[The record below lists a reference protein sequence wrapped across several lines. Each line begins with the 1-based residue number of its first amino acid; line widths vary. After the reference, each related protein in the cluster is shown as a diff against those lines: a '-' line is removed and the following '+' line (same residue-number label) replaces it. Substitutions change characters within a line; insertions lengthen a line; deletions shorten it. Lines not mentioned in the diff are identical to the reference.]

1 MPTSS
6 GTATTPVPL
15 SPASESPR
23 SGDDSRSRSEVSHHQ
38 VLASASRMAVLD
50 LLRSRAQPLG
60 VGEVAQHI
68 GLHQNTVRSHLDLLV
83 DAGYVVRRTEAP
95 TGPGRPRVVYEATA
109 APDGERN
116 YRLLAEVLAQHLMA
130 TSERPGEAAVN
141 AGRAWAALTDRS
153 QHRAPSD
160 HGDVDPATPGDDTA
174 SPGGGNP
181 ANHGGG
187 DLTPSGGGELAN
199 HGGGDLTAPGGGDLT
214 EPGHDG
220 PPAVA
225 PGLADAPA
233 ISAEAAIAAVVR
245 MLGDIGFAP
254 EVSADRT
261 AIHLHRCPFRELAE
275 RHPDVV
281 CGAHLGMLQGAL
293 DELGAPVSATR
304 LLPFVQPDLCIVT
317 LTRSAAAAG
326 RVGPAS

>member
-1 MPTSS
+1 MKTRGMPTSW
-6 GTATTPVPL
+6 GAATGPVPL
-15 SPASESPR
+15 LPASEDPPSVHPNPGR
-23 SGDDSRSRSEVSHHQ
+23 SDVSHHQ

-83 DAGYVVRRTEAP
+83 DAGYAVRRTEAP
-95 TGPGRPRVVYEATA
+95 SGPGRPRVVYEATA

-130 TSERPGEAAVN
+130 TSDRPGDAAVN
-141 AGRAWAALTDRS
+141 AGRAWAGLTERS
-153 QHRAPSD
+153 QMGA
-160 HGDVDPATPGDDTA
+160 
-174 SPGGGNP
+174 P
-181 ANHGGG
+181 ANQRG
-187 DLTPSGGGELAN
+187 DL
-199 HGGGDLTAPGGGDLT
+199 DKPGR
-214 EPGHDG
+214 DG
-220 PPAVA
+220 PGAAVA
-225 PGLADAPA
+225 PGPADAPA
-233 ISAEAAIAAVVR
+233 MSAEAAIAAVVR

-275 RHPDVV
+275 RHPEVV

-293 DELGAPVSATR
+293 DELDAPVSATR

-317 LTRSAAAAG
+317 LTRSASAVG